1 MFGGTSL
8 VTTAPAATTAP
19 SLIVT
24 FRRIVAWAPIQ
35 TFLPMRI
42 GPGNMSC
49 LCAGSRSWSRVA
61 MTTCWPISDPS
72 PIQMPPWSWKQHPS
86 LMNTSLPMW
95 MFMPKSAWNGGNIL
109 KPSPTGSH
117 ISSDMM
123 ERISS
128 IVWYLVLRSIVMRRD
143 LSAASFMKAP
153 TSSEGKAILPPFAI
167 SSLNSSSSMV
177 W

>member
-1 MFGGTSL
+1 MFGGTSF

-19 SLIVT
+19 SPIVT
-24 FRRIVAWAPIQ
+24 FLRIVAWAPTQ
-35 TFLPMRI
+35 TFLPMCI

-49 LCAGSRSWSRVA
+49 LCAGFRSWSRVA

-86 LMNTSLPMW
+86 LMNTSFPMW

-109 KPSPTGSH
+109 NPSPTGSH
-117 ISSDMM
+117 MSSDMM

-128 IVWYLVLRSIVMRRD
+128 IVRYPLFIGIVMRRD
-143 LSAASFMKAP
+143 LSAASSMNAP
-153 TSSEGKAILPPFAI
+153 MSEETIFPPLAI
-167 SSLNSSSSMV
+167 SSLNSSSSMI